1 MGIYDRDY
9 SRAGRGPQSG
19 FNLGGPSTLTT
30 KIVIVMF
37 IVYGIELLSKTGWF
51 VETFSLYPNVFVRP
65 LHLFQLLTY
74 GFLHDPGDFRHIAFN
89 MLGLWFL
96 GRDVEYRYGQ
106 KEYLTFFLAA
116 IVAAGCVWVI
126 GEFVANR
133 GFAAFPPMLGASGGV
148 VAVVILFALNFP
160 HRTVLFMFFLPMPM
174 WVAAL
179 IVVGVDAYGAVQ
191 RSDNVAFTAHLGGA
205 LFALMYYKLGWRLD
219 RYLPDGEFFKRR
231 GPASRFRVVEADSPD
246 EVEEESTE
254 AQVDEILKK
263 IQDHGRDSLTRGE
276 RRILEE
282 ASREYQRRRP
292 PT

>member
-1 MGIYDRDY
+1 MGI
-9 SRAGRGPQSG
+9 
-19 FNLGGPSTLTT
+19 NLGGPVTLTT

-37 IVYGIELLSKTGWF
+37 VVFGIEKLTEQNGWF
-51 VETFSLYPNVFVRP
+51 ISMFRLYPDVFLRP

-74 GFLHDPGDFRHIAFN
+74 GFLHDPFDFRHIAFN

-106 KEYLTFFLAA
+106 REYLAFFLAA
-116 IVAAGCVWVI
+116 IVAAGCTWVI
-126 GEFVANR
+126 GEFIANR
-133 GFAAFPPMLGASGGV
+133 GFAPLPPMLGASGGV

-179 IVVGVDAYGAVQ
+179 IVVGVDAYGAIQ

-205 LFALMYYKLGWRLD
+205 LFALMYYKLGWRFE
-219 RYLPDGEFFKRR
+219 RFIPGSGFFQRR
-231 GPASRFRVVEADSPD
+231 GPSSRFRVVEMDSPG
-246 EVEEESTE
+246 ESEEESTE

-263 IQDHGRDSLTRGE
+263 IQAHGRDSLTAAE
-276 RRILEE
+276 RRILEQ

-292 PT
+292 PI